1 MDINLVTRLIIVVVA
16 VGVLLLLFHVVHEG
30 SSNI

>member
-1 MDINLVTRLIIVVVA
+1 MDFVVRLIVVVVA
-16 VGVLLLLFHVVHEG
+16 VGVLLLLFHVVYEG